1 MTYLYTSRCDWLTSL
16 SSTRQKKM
24 CTQQQQPHP
33 IVDGLGRVATGDEW
47 RRYRYVSKATLL
59 IGWLLLLLLF
69 MFALL
74 SWFLPCR
81 LRDYMCVAAYVQS
94 RSVVDQISGLSS
106 SAFVYGP
113 LSLIARVPV
122 HRDCLPGIA
131 VGQASVAG
139 VFRGLVQ
146 WIGCDLSP
154 YLVVKYENCELH
166 NLDLS
171 LPGTYTYM
179 CSALSC
185 VCWLLFCFL
194 YPFHSHTCSFVVL
207 FVVRHFR

>member
-1 MTYLYTSRCDWLTSL
+1 MFASSIRLLNYLFLEVLPGTTYLYTSRCDWLTSL

-33 IVDGLGRVATGDEW
+33 IVDDLARVATGDEW
-47 RRYRYVSKATLL
+47 RYRYVSKATLM
-59 IGWLLLLLLF
+59 IGWLLLLF

-74 SWFLPCR
+74 SWFVSCR

-113 LSLIARVPV
+113 LSLIARVSV

-131 VGQASVAG
+131 VGQASVTG
-139 VFRGLVQ
+139 VFRGLLQ
-146 WIGCDLSP
+146 WTGGDFSP
-154 YLVVKYENCELH
+154 YLVVEYENCEIHL
-166 NLDLS
+166 LDLS
-171 LPGTYTYM
+171 
-179 CSALSC
+179 
-185 VCWLLFCFL
+185 
-194 YPFHSHTCSFVVL
+194 
-207 FVVRHFR
+207 